1 MHHRYAATPN
11 LRHLAFARSP
21 RTVICLLSKHSLCR
35 CPLMQ
40 TGRCAQY
47 CAYDSIGMCEQHSTW
62 CTAHLIWIC
71 LPPGAKGDALER
83 AASDRTNGLV
93 PKHTYVPW
101 LVVEGVPL
109 LDGYEHLQKFIC
121 VALPADARW
130 GPDWLEIC
138 MHLLLR

>member
-1 MHHRYAATPN
+1 MHCSMHDAW
-11 LRHLAFARSP
+11 F
-21 RTVICLLSKHSLCR
+21 
-35 CPLMQ
+35 
-40 TGRCAQY
+40 
-47 CAYDSIGMCEQHSTW
+47 YDAERPTW
-62 CTAHLIWIC
+62 GTCIDLGLVPA
-71 LPPGAKGDALER
+71 GAKGDALER